1 MKTDNVKTFSKTFDI
16 MKGICILAIVTLFL
30 SNAGWLWAYVRLN
43 KEVGKKVFV
52 VTDSGTIWATEKD
65 NDNTFN
71 QYESRNFVKVFCNLM
86 FAHDATTYNQHLNAA
101 LPLIHRDFGS
111 AIKADYDNNHL
122 YQQYVNYDA
131 SNTVQ
136 IDSIVVLQ
144 DTRPQR
150 GAVFMRLITHYGDKS
165 ISNPLAYKFTLDRV
179 QRSDLNPY
187 GLFITSLSRIVYNPA
202 DVKQDENQLLEKQA
216 ADKKVIDSLVQTP
229 K

>member
-1 MKTDNVKTFSKTFDI
+1 METENVKTFSKTFDI
-16 MKGICILAIVTLFL
+16 MKMICVISIIAVIVI
-30 SNAGWLWAYVRLN
+30 NAGWLWAYVTLN

-52 VTDSGTIWATEKD
+52 VTDNGTIWATQKD
-65 NDNTFN
+65 NINTFN

-86 FAHDATTYNQHLNAA
+86 FAHDANTYNQHLNAA

-136 IDSIVVLQ
+136 IDSIIVLQ

-165 ISNPLAYKFTLDRV
+165 IANPLAYKFTLDRV
-179 QRSDLNPY
+179 QRSDINPY
-187 GLFITSLSRIVYNPA
+187 GLFITSLSRIPYNPV
-202 DVKQDENQLLEKQA
+202 DIKQDPNKLIEKQSN
-216 ADKKVIDSLVQTP
+216 DKKALDSLVQG